1 MWEQADATAATYAQA
16 YALQINA
23 ANAWAATLSVVVKAM
38 NGKTNS
44 TKKIALSGMLS
55 ALSVMLMLIGS
66 LFQTLDLTAAAAAG
80 FTVVFAMIELGIRYA
95 YAVYTVSSI
104 LAILLL
110 PNKSP
115 ALIFAVF
122 GGLYPIMKA
131 YLQRIRSKWLS
142 YIAKLAVFNLLFSA
156 IITAGKYIFML
167 SDDFYSFGLVMYLLG
182 NIAFILYDY
191 ALDKIILLY
200 IVKIKKIFDKS
211 FKL

>member
-1 MWEQADATAATYAQA
+1 
-16 YALQINA
+16 
-23 ANAWAATLSVVVKAM
+23 
-38 NGKTNS
+38 
-44 TKKIALSGMLS
+44 MLS

-95 YAVYTVSSI
+95 YGVYAVSSV

-110 PNKSP
+110 PNRSP

-122 GGLYPIMKA
+122 GGHYPILKA
-131 YLQRIRSKWLS
+131 YLQRIKLKWLS
-142 YIAKLAVFNLLFSA
+142 YIAKLAAFNLLFTA
-156 IITAGKYIFML
+156 IIVVGKYIFMMT
-167 SDDFYSFGLVMYLLG
+167 DNFYSFGLVMYLLG
-182 NIAFILYDY
+182 NVAFVLYDY

-200 IVKIKKIFDKS
+200 IIKIKKIFDKS